1 MIYIIFYVRR
11 KTELLIL
18 FYVPILTLP
27 VVLQV
32 STGAEPSKPSQYW
45 WNNFHGI
52 CGSSNPSINQL
63 VQVRRGPELRVH
75 SVFFSLL
82 HPELRSVYLWLQA
95 CSPRSRPSLAFDPT
109 RRESGSPWVGGGGRR
124 TCFYVTFLAFLL
136 FKMIFACYW
145 GELLTRIGINI

>member
-75 SVFFSLL
+75 SVFFLSCTRSWGQCTYGYRPAVPGVGLAL
-82 HPELRSVYLWLQA
+82 HLTQPVGKAEARGWGWGEGEELV
-95 CSPRSRPSLAFDPT
+95 FI
-109 RRESGSPWVGGGGRR
+109 
-124 TCFYVTFLAFLL
+124 LL
-136 FKMIFACYW
+136 F
-145 GELLTRIGINI
+145 